1 MKKIIILFAIFL
13 IAISIRLYLKNYFQR
28 QIITEGVKE
37 NSIYFG
43 ETINLN
49 DSISLSYSNG
59 IVLAFQMINRFGG
72 INGRDL
78 NLFIYD
84 DDYNKEKAVKNARI
98 LLEYDNVLGLI
109 GTWGTATSYAIYDQV
124 IGHKDMPFIAPL
136 TGSNLI
142 KSEPD
147 NIIMLRPSYYSE
159 ISLVLK
165 HINSVGLKNLAVI
178 YQNDEYGISCFN
190 DLSEIYSTNNYSIN
204 IIPSTYEKNTTY
216 LYDTYK
222 KLLNNEEP
230 FVDSYNRNNAVLN
243 IDAIFLLG
251 TSKQQIYIINYFKKL
266 KPSMYFYNISFVGEN
281 VEKLKNIKNKSNI
294 YITNVINVNN
304 TSFPLLYKN
313 LINEIK
319 FSNNTNKI
327 LGVPIN
333 LNQNL
338 IEGFIAGLFTAN
350 ILKKM
355 DPNYIN
361 RKNFIK
367 QLYSQTEGENYV
379 QVFDMKIGPF
389 INSKISRGLHK
400 IYLCKYNEETDQ
412 YNVILESKEIA
423 T

>member
-165 HINSVGLKNLAVI
+165 HINSLGLKNLAVI

-190 DLSEIYSTNNYSIN
+190 DLSEIFAKHKVCIDMHPCNIYDSIL
-204 IIPSTYEKNTTY
+204 S
-216 LYDTYK
+216 
-222 KLLNNEEP
+222 
-230 FVDSYNRNNAVLN
+230 
-243 IDAIFLLG
+243 
-251 TSKQQIYIINYFKKL
+251 
-266 KPSMYFYNISFVGEN
+266 
-281 VEKLKNIKNKSNI
+281 IKNKCIYVGFYDKNNVFEHKYDNLYYVDNVNYDVYEKLIQFYNSNQFNKDIKTIDSNI
-294 YITNVINVNN
+294 NDNAAQDISSVY
-304 TSFPLLYKN
+304 SLL
-313 LINEIK
+313 K
-319 FSNNTNKI
+319 FRR
-327 LGVPIN
+327 
-333 LNQNL
+333 
-338 IEGFIAGLFTAN
+338 FI
-350 ILKKM
+350 I
-355 DPNYIN
+355 
-361 RKNFIK
+361 
-367 QLYSQTEGENYV
+367 
-379 QVFDMKIGPF
+379 
-389 INSKISRGLHK
+389 
-400 IYLCKYNEETDQ
+400 
-412 YNVILESKEIA
+412 
-423 T
+423 

>member
-13 IAISIRLYLKNYFQR
+13 IAISIRLYLTNYFQR
-28 QIITEGVKE
+28 EIITEGVKG

-124 IGHKDMPFIAPL
+124 IGQKDIPFIAPL

-165 HINSVGLKNLAVI
+165 HINSLGLKNLGVI

-204 IIPSTYEKNTTY
+204 IIPATYERNTTY

-251 TSKQQIYIINYFKKL
+251 TSKQEIYIINYFKKL

-313 LINEIK
+313 LINEMK
-319 FSNNTNKI
+319 FSNNTNKT

-355 DPNYIN
+355 DPNDIN

-389 INSKISRGLHK
+389 ISSKISRGLHK
-400 IYLCKYNEETDQ
+400 IYLCKYNEETGQ